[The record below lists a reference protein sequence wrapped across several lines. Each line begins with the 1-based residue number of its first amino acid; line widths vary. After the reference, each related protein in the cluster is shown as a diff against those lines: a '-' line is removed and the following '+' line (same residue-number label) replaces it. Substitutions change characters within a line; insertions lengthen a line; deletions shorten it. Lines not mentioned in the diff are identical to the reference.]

1 MTVEQE
7 ALQGSETPPEIPA
20 EEGATSDVNWADMAA
35 DSDDEDAGLTVE
47 GEFAVDE
54 SGEQPELV
62 PGDSAPV
69 VPAQEPTAPAQETP
83 APVAEPVAPVQPQA
97 PAPAVPEPTPAQA
110 PAPSL
115 DYNSWRTQ
123 HLSGLEKHYALD
135 TDTAQALL
143 TEPETVL
150 PKLAAQVHFEVTENV
165 LKAVHQMMPG
175 LITQFTRNTE
185 VETKAQNAFFEKNPD
200 LKGVDQAKILQIGA
214 MFRQVN
220 PTADADTTIVTIG
233 NMVRTA
239 LGLPAGGVPAQGA
252 APNAPAQPVVQPFA
266 PARGGGGGT
275 APRAPA
281 QANPWASLIEDD
293 D

>member
-35 DSDDEDAGLTVE
+35 DSDDEDAGRTVE
-47 GEFAVDE
+47 GEFEVAGEGAEASDE
-54 SGEQPELV
+54 SVPEV
-62 PGDSAPV
+62 P
-69 VPAQEPTAPAQETP
+69 ETP
-83 APVAEPVAPVQPQA
+83 AAPETPAEPAAPVPTEPVAPVQPQT
-97 PAPAVPEPTPAQA
+97 PPPAVPEPPPAQA

-115 DYNSWRTQ
+115 DYDSWRTQ

-135 TDTAQALL
+135 AETAQALL

-175 LITQFTRNTE
+175 LITQLSRNTE

-239 LGLPAGGVPAQGA
+239 LGLPAAGSAGQGA

-266 PARGGGGGT
+266 PARGGGGGV
-275 APRAPA
+275 APRASA
-281 QANPWASLIEDD
+281 QANPWVDLIGDD